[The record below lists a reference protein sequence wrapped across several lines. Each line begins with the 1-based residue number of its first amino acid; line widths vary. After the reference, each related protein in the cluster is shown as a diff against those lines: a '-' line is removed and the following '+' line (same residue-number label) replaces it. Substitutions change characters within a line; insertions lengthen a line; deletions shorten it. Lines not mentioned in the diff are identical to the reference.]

1 MQVGYTLQITAVF
14 SRETVKILPNPQ
26 DSRVQRIEGRSL
38 RYNPVPEGPPNGI
51 NPLSKLKKRRKQSAR
66 QRTHPYNEIFICNL
80 T

>member
-38 RYNPVPEGPPNGI
+38 RYNPVPEGPPEWYQSVVKI
-51 NPLSKLKKRRKQSAR
+51 KKKTKTISATTYVSL
-66 QRTHPYNEIFICNL
+66 Q
-80 T
+80 